1 MEEVLK
7 YLKECGTFFIATTD
21 GDQARVRPF
30 GAVIEF
36 AGKLYLVTNN
46 KKKVYQ
52 QILANPKIEICGM
65 RNDTWLRLEAKAVQE
80 DNKAAREQM
89 LAEYPELSKFY
100 AADDGLMEV
109 LYLTEATATVSSF
122 TKPPVVTSF

>member
-7 YLKECGTFFIATTD
+7 YLKECGVFYIATTE

-30 GAVIEF
+30 GAVTDYE
-36 AGKLYLVTNN
+36 GKLYIVTNN
-46 KKKVYQ
+46 KKKIFQ
-52 QILANPKIEICGM
+52 QMLANPKIEICGM
-65 RNDTWLRLEAKAVQE
+65 RNDTWLRLEARAVHE
-80 DNKAAREQM
+80 DNKAVREKM
-89 LAEYPELSKFY
+89 LAEYPSLSTMY

-109 LYLTEATATVSSF
+109 LYLTEAAATVCSF